1 MFISMSLNGTILRF
15 LVTGSQTLSIVIF
28 SFIYFELSYD
38 SFMAIFLDDFESY
51 PDLLDARL
59 R

>member
-1 MFISMSLNGTILRF
+1 MFISMSFKGIIVRF
-15 LVTGSQTLSIVIF
+15 LVLGSHTLSIVIF

-38 SFMAIFLDDFESY
+38 SFMAIFLEDFESY

-59 R
+59 L

>member
-1 MFISMSLNGTILRF
+1 MSFSGTIDRF
-15 LVTGSQTLSIVIF
+15 LVQGSHTLSIVIF

-38 SFMAIFLDDFESY
+38 SFMATFLEDFESY

>member
-1 MFISMSLNGTILRF
+1 MERF
-15 LVTGSQTLSIVIF
+15 LVLGSHTLSSVIF
-28 SFIYFELSYD
+28 SFMYFELSYD
-38 SFMAIFLDDFESY
+38 SFMAIFLDDFESN